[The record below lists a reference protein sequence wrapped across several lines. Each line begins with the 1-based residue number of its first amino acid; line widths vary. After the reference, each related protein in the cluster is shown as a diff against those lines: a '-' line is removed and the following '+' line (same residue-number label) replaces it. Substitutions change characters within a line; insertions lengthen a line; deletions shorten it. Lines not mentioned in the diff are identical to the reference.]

1 MNQIA
6 SISPLLLALLI
17 NSGSNNPELSDSE
30 EAETKANHT
39 ANLLSILMN
48 GSGDELFTKND
59 LRLIGAHPF
68 SESTRR
74 RKIKN
79 GEYPAPI
86 MLSNQMGLWTLRSI
100 RLFLADP
107 QTYKQRALQATAG
120 SAK

>member
-1 MNQIA
+1 MNQNA
-6 SISPLLLALLI
+6 SISPLLIEFLNKAGFISPL
-17 NSGSNNPELSDSE
+17 PSDKDRVD
-30 EAETKANHT
+30 TKANHT

-79 GEYPAPI
+79 GEYPPPV

-100 RLFLADP
+100 RLFLTDP
-107 QTYKQRALQATAG
+107 KTYKQRALQVTAG
-120 SAK
+120 GAK